1 MAAFRSELRSFLQK
15 TEIVTDEVGLT
26 PQRYDLLLMIA
37 WAGGTGGVRLTDLGA
52 LLHMQQPAVSELV
65 KRAEEAKL
73 VKRRSS
79 PDDRRASLLRLT
91 AEASDDCHAVTAL
104 GTIGKAR
111 DGAASST
118 AASSQ
123 PLADPPAAMPTYLTK
138 RAQLFGDWQALAS
151 Q

>member
-1 MAAFRSELRSFLQK
+1 MTTGQPSVNGPMGARAARVAEADLARVAAFRSELRSFLQK

-37 WAGGTGGVRLTDLGA
+37 WAGGKGGLRLTDLGG

-65 KRAEEAKL
+65 KRVEAAKL

-91 AEASDDCHAVTAL
+91 AEGERRLTSAVSALQDDRERL
-104 GTIGKAR
+104 
-111 DGAASST
+111 AA
-118 AASSQ
+118 
-123 PLADPPAAMPTYLTK
+123 
-138 RAQLFGDWQALAS
+138 ALAELDEH
-151 Q
+151 